1 MNLFLC
7 NLATNNIIIVMLYI
21 SLGVDALE
29 MFIMAILV
37 TLIFGSFSYML
48 LSYPEDF
55 LKMSSF
61 SAKFI
66 KKSFLKKYV
75 KFMGW
80 WFLIIVI
87 GIWIIAIISI
97 FQKWL

>member
-1 MNLFLC
+1 
-7 NLATNNIIIVMLYI
+7 
-21 SLGVDALE
+21 

-48 LSYPEDF
+48 LKFPDDF

-61 SAKFI
+61 SEKFI

-75 KFMGW
+75 KFIGW
-80 WFLIIVI
+80 WFLILVI
-87 GIWIIAIISI
+87 GVWIIAILSL
-97 FQKWL
+97 FE

>member
-1 MNLFLC
+1 
-7 NLATNNIIIVMLYI
+7 
-21 SLGVDALE
+21 

-48 LSYPEDF
+48 LKFPEDF

-61 SAKFI
+61 SEKI
-66 KKSFLKKYV
+66 TKKPFLKKYV
-75 KFMGW
+75 QFTGW

-87 GIWIIAIISI
+87 GIWIIAILSL
-97 FQKWL
+97 FE

>member
-1 MNLFLC
+1 
-7 NLATNNIIIVMLYI
+7 
-21 SLGVDALE
+21 

-48 LSYPEDF
+48 LKFPEDF

-61 SAKFI
+61 SDKFTE
-66 KKSFLKKYV
+66 KPFLKKFV

-80 WFLIIVI
+80 WFLLLVV
-87 GIWIIAIISI
+87 GVWIIAIISL
-97 FQKWL
+97 FE